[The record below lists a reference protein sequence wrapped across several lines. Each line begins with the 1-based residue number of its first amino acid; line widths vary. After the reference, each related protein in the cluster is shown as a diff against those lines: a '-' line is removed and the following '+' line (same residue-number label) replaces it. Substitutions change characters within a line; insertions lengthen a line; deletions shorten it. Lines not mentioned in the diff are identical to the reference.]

1 MTSLLERPPHQPPG
15 PPTRPSRRPVRPF
28 MAAIALAEVTPDG
41 PARPVADA
49 AAGVA
54 AERVGRCLHPGERVV
69 VDATNDL
76 ALRLHDT
83 SRVVARRRLQ
93 AMSRAIATYPASTP
107 GGPVSLE
114 VGAGIVP
121 ERSTDSIVTARE
133 HALAALHHR
142 DLVPRPDAFS
152 GRLLRR
158 WSRPSTLGT
167 AAQVSAAVLLAWVV
181 PFVVL
186 VVMNA
191 LGADIS
197 GVVYGFLLV
206 ALGVMAS
213 LQWAEAVKA
222 LAPVPLPPEP
232 ERPAPP
238 ASALIAAYLP
248 NEADTIVET
257 LEEFLAL
264 RYTGPLQV
272 VLAYNTP
279 RDLPVEDELRALAG
293 RDPRL
298 LLVRVPDST
307 SKSQNINHALPLLT
321 GEFVGIFDADHH
333 PAVGAFD
340 RAWRWIGSG
349 VDVVQG
355 HCVIRNGEESAVARL
370 VATEFEQIYAVSHPG
385 RQRLHTFGVFGGSN
399 GFWLREALVETRF
412 RTDFLTE
419 DIEASIRAVRD
430 GRRIVNDPGLLS
442 RELAPTTFSALWR
455 QRMRWAQGWLQVAI
469 RHGHAMTIAGKLD
482 RRQRVGMGLLLVW
495 REVFPWLSSL
505 MWPLLAFFAWRDGGL
520 ALDSS
525 LLWLA
530 TLYTMTTGPAQILAA
545 RRLAAP
551 EIRSRTSWWWMY
563 AGAAL
568 VFYTEWKNLIARVA
582 QVKQLMGEHEW
593 VVTPRTTTTR
603 AATHETS
610 PAPEEVTA

>member
-1 MTSLLERPPHQPPG
+1 M
-15 PPTRPSRRPVRPF
+15 PSPLARHSARRPF
-28 MAAIALAEVTPDG
+28 MAAIALAHVTPEG
-41 PARPVADA
+41 LVRPAPPA
-49 AAGVA
+49 AARVA
-54 AERVGRCLHPGERVV
+54 AERVGRCLQPGERVV

-76 ALRLHDT
+76 ALRLHET
-83 SRVVARRRLQ
+83 SRAVARRRMQ
-93 AMSRAIATYPASTP
+93 VMSRAIAGYPAGTP
-107 GGPVSLE
+107 DGPVVLE
-114 VGAGIVP
+114 VGAGVVP

-133 HALAALHHR
+133 HALASLHHR

-167 AAQVSAAVLLAWVV
+167 AAQVSAAALLAWVV
-181 PFVVL
+181 PFVLL
-186 VVMNA
+186 VA
-191 LGADIS
+191 LHSVGLDVSGA
-197 GVVYGFLLV
+197 VYPALLV
-206 ALGVMAS
+206 ALGLMAAM
-213 LQWAEAVKA
+213 QWAEAVKA
-222 LAPVPLPPEP
+222 LAPVDLPPLP

-248 NEADTIVET
+248 NEADTVVET
-257 LEEFLAL
+257 VEEFLAL
-264 RYTGPLQV
+264 RYAGPLQV

-279 RDLPVEDELRALAG
+279 RDLPVEDDLRALAA
-293 RDPRL
+293 RDARL

-307 SKSQNINHALPLLT
+307 SKSQNVNHALPLVT

-385 RQRLHTFGVFGGSN
+385 RQRLHGFGVFGGSN
-399 GFWLREALVETRF
+399 GFWLREALLETRL

-430 GRRIVNDPGLLS
+430 GRRIVNDPGLIS

-469 RHGHAMTIAGKLD
+469 RHGHVMTVERRLTP
-482 RRQRVGMGLLLVW
+482 RQRVGMGLLLVW

-505 MWPLLAFFAWRDGGL
+505 MWPLLAFLAWRDGGL
-520 ALDSS
+520 RLDSS

-551 EIRSRTSWWWMY
+551 EIRSRTSWWWIY
-563 AGAAL
+563 AAAT
-568 VFYTEWKNLIARVA
+568 VAFYTEWKNLIARVA
-582 QVKQLMGEHEW
+582 QLKQLMGEHEW
-593 VVTPRTTTTR
+593 VVTPRTTTRPVASPTPSPVLEE
-603 AATHETS
+603 AA
-610 PAPEEVTA
+610 A